1 MEKKMMTT
9 IFVAALVAVV
19 VAVIA
24 RGVGPN
30 LAPRTESSNAPATI
44 NAHRCDADGICEI
57 NDGLVQDSLD
67 INGNLDVGGL
77 VELEGD
83 LQVSGDLQLGENSV
97 ECKVF
102 EVINNGEDTCANN
115 GYNLCIAQEIVQTTT
130 YYNTLNSSCNGLI
143 QAQFKETHLR
153 TCTSSGG
160 GGGGG
165 GCGFNSQGAEP
176 YYGGIG
182 GGSSAGKVLCCR

>member
-1 MEKKMMTT
+1 MDIKQIWIMVF
-9 IFVAALVAVV
+9 IALIVAIVVSLVTSAVN
-19 VAVIA
+19 
-24 RGVGPN
+24 PS
-30 LAPRTESSNAPATI
+30 LAPRTSASSAPI
-44 NAHRCDADGICEI
+44 NAHACNADGICEI

-102 EVINNGEDTCANN
+102 EVINNGEDICASN
-115 GYNLCIAQEIVQTTT
+115 GYNLCITQEIVQETT
-130 YYNTLNSSCNGLI
+130 YYNTLNASCNGLI

-153 TCTSSGG
+153 TCTSSGS